1 MANWADKVGVW
12 GRENARKKT
21 GATFKILKG
30 MSLELQFTGNGW
42 PLKACE

>member
-21 GATFKILKG
+21 GATFEVLKG
-30 MSLELQFTGNGW
+30 I
-42 PLKACE
+42 